1 MNTQTFGERIKA
13 LRKQNNMTQEQLA
26 EALYLEN
33 KATISSYE
41 NNRRMPSADIL
52 SEMARV
58 LGTTIDYLLNGE
70 KEENETINQ
79 VMQIM
84 EVLSPELQQLALEQ
98 VKLLGLFC
106 LNQLNQ

>member
-1 MNTQTFGERIKA
+1 
-13 LRKQNNMTQEQLA
+13 MTQEQLA

-70 KEENETINQ
+70 KEENEAIKQ
-79 VMQIM
+79 AVAIM
-84 EVLSPELQQLALEQ
+84 ERLSPELQSVALEQ
-98 VKLLGLFC
+98 IRLLLKL
-106 LNQLNQ
+106 Q

>member
-1 MNTQTFGERIKA
+1 MNTETFGERIKA
-13 LRKQNNMTQEQLA
+13 LREQNNMTQEQLE

-58 LGTTIDYLLNGE
+58 LGTTIDYLLNG
-70 KEENETINQ
+70 
-79 VMQIM
+79 
-84 EVLSPELQQLALEQ
+84 
-98 VKLLGLFC
+98 
-106 LNQLNQ
+106 

>member
-1 MNTQTFGERIKA
+1 MSTKTFGERIKA

-52 SEMARV
+52 VEMARV
-58 LGTTIDYLLNGE
+58 LSTTVDYLLNG
-70 KEENETINQ
+70 KEDINENINQ
-79 VMQIM
+79 AIMMMQKLP
-84 EVLSPELQQLALEQ
+84 VDLQKVALMQ
-98 VKLLGLFC
+98 MKALLEIK
-106 LNQLNQ
+106 